1 MFKILTPIIIAG
13 VLALAALT
21 KPSRAELQ
29 AAAANYADTSS
40 LVNSVAAHVTGVFG
54 NDEFDDYVVFD
65 RYRVYVGQ
73 NPRVDC
79 FGAFGGTS
87 CSNRVR

>member
-1 MFKILTPIIIAG
+1 MLKFLLLLILAG
-13 VLALAALT
+13 VLAAAALT

-40 LVNSVAAHVTGVFG
+40 LEGSLATRVTDVFG
-54 NDEFDDYVVFD
+54 NDSFDDYIFFD

-73 NPRVDC
+73 NPKVDC
-79 FGAFGGTS
+79 FGALGGTS
-87 CSNRVR
+87 CSNK